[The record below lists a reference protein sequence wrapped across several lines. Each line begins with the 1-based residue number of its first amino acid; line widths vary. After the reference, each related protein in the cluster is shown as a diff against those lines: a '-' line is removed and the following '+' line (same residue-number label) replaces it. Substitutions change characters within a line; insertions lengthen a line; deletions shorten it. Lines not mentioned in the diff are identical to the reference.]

1 MKFFIDT
8 ANVEEIR
15 TACEWGI
22 VAGVTTN
29 PSLVSKEGGSFEDI
43 LRQICELVD
52 GPISAEVVGLTADDM
67 VPEARVLAKIHEN
80 IVIKVPLFPEG
91 LKAISRLSM
100 EGISTNCTLIFSPN
114 QALMA
119 ANAGATFVSPF
130 VGRLDDIGHDGMQ
143 VVRDTVFIFETF
155 GIETEVIAA
164 SIRHPQHV
172 TDSALAGSDIATIP
186 FNVLEKMMKHP
197 LTDKGM
203 QKFLDDWKK
212 VADR

>member
-15 TACEWGI
+15 TACEWGV

-43 LRQICELVD
+43 LRHICELVD
-52 GPISAEVVGLTADDM
+52 GPISAEVVGLTADEM
-67 VPEARVLAKIHEN
+67 VPEARELVKIHEN
-80 IVIKVPLFPEG
+80 IVIKVPMCPEG

-143 VVRDTVFIFETF
+143 VVRDTVIIFEIF

-186 FNVLEKMMKHP
+186 FNVLEKLMKHP

>member
-172 TDSALAGSDIATIP
+172 TDSAQAGSDIATIP
-186 FNVLEKMMKHP
+186 FSVLEKMMKHP

>member
-143 VVRDTVFIFETF
+143 VVRDTVFIFETL

-203 QKFLDDWKK
+203 L
-212 VADR
+212 